1 MIKRITV
8 ITGHYGS
15 GKSTFAANYAI
26 AAAAEGRKD
35 VAVCDMDTVNPYF
48 RTADLRDIF
57 SENGVRLIA
66 PMYAGTNLDTPILD
80 YDIPSLYEE
89 GLSMVIDMGGDDT
102 GAYPLGKFGDF
113 LKSHGQETDV
123 LYVVNFRRYLTRD
136 PADSAEIMRDI
147 EKACG
152 LGITGIVNNTNLGAE
167 TDRDIIS
174 EGAALAEELSRI
186 SGVPVF
192 CNTVP
197 TLCCR
202 DVKVDKMF
210 HVERLIADPFSK

>member
-1 MIKRITV
+1 
-8 ITGHYGS
+8 
-15 GKSTFAANYAI
+15 
-26 AAAAEGRKD
+26 
-35 VAVCDMDTVNPYF
+35 
-48 RTADLRDIF
+48 
-57 SENGVRLIA
+57 
-66 PMYAGTNLDTPILD
+66 
-80 YDIPSLYEE
+80 
-89 GLSMVIDMGGDDT
+89 MVIDMGGDDT

-113 LKSHGQETDV
+113 LKAHDQETDV
-123 LYVVNFRRYLTRD
+123 LYVVNFRRYLTSD

-152 LGITGIVNNTNLGAE
+152 LSVTGIVNNTNLGAE

-210 HVERLIADPFSK
+210 HVERLIADPFLK